1 MTTEHI
7 KSMGLV
13 ALIAISTIACSPEA
27 PKTELKVNDE
37 NCKPE
42 NITAIKD
49 KTAQQ
54 QFAGA
59 CARRGAFKPSENKS
73 W

>member
-7 KSMGLV
+7 KLMGFS
-13 ALIAISTIACSPEA
+13 ALIVISTIACSPEA
-27 PKTELKVNDE
+27 PKTKLQVNDE

-59 CARRGAFKPSENKS
+59 CAHRGAFKPSEKKS